1 MNLTPAS
8 SSDLPSAPILTRVS
22 LSATR
27 LMQTAI
33 FTVGARGSGLGDL
46 AAGKVTWPLRCRNCH
61 STPEPRVPSPELAER
76 TVPRDLLPQDQR
88 VNVVR
93 PLVGVHRLE
102 VRQVP
107 HCLILG
113 QDAVGAE
120 QSPGLAGDLG
130 RHVHVVALG
139 Q

>member
-33 FTVGARGSGLGDL
+33 FTVGARGSGLGARGPGGRKGNL
-46 AAGKVTWPLRCRNCH
+46 AAQVPKLPQH
-61 STPEPRVPSPELAER
+61 PRTPSPELAER
-76 TVPRDLLPQDQR
+76 TDPRDLLPQDQR

-107 HCLILG
+107 HRLILG

-120 QSPGLAGDLG
+120 QSPGLAGDFG

>member
-33 FTVGARGSGLGDL
+33 FMKCRISVEGAD
-46 AAGKVTWPLRCRNCH
+46 
-61 STPEPRVPSPELAER
+61 
-76 TVPRDLLPQDQR
+76 PRDLLTQDQR
-88 VNVVR
+88 VNVVG
-93 PLVGVHRLE
+93 PFVGVHRLE
-102 VRQVP
+102 VREVA
-107 HCLILG
+107 HRLVFG

-120 QSPGLAGDLG
+120 QAPGLAGDLG
-130 RHVHVVALG
+130 RHVH
-139 Q
+139 